1 MTFRLTLALSAGACL
16 ALSAPAIAQDV
27 PHFTLPEMCRAEM
40 ADAAP
45 AMSGSAMHSDHGA
58 MASGGAAMDHGD
70 HGAMASGD
78 APMDHGDHGAMDHSD
93 APMDHGAAPAEET
106 AAAMP
111 EHVRINLEKMAVTMD
126 AMHMGM
132 LQEDSD
138 IAFACGMIAHHQA
151 AIDMA
156 EVLLDHG
163 QDADMRSL
171 ATEIIEAQ
179 TAEID
184 RMTRWLET
192 AAK

>member
-16 ALSAPAIAQDV
+16 ALSAPAIAQDA

-40 ADAAP
+40 VDAAP
-45 AMSGSAMHSDHGA
+45 AMSG
-58 MASGGAAMDHGD
+58 AAMHGD

-78 APMDHGDHGAMDHSD
+78 APMDHGDHGAMDHGD
-93 APMDHGAAPAEET
+93 APMGHGAAPAED
-106 AAAMP
+106 APAMP

-132 LQEDSD
+132 LQEDAD

-192 AAK
+192 ATH

>member
-16 ALSAPAIAQDV
+16 ALSAPAMAQDA

-40 ADAAP
+40 PDADP
-45 AMSGSAMHSDHGA
+45 AMPGAAMHGDHGAAMHGDHGAASGEAMHSG
-58 MASGGAAMDHGD
+58 

-78 APMDHGDHGAMDHSD
+78 APMDHADVH
-93 APMDHGAAPAEET
+93 MDHGAAHAESDP
-106 AAAMP
+106 AAMP

-132 LQEDSD
+132 LQEDAD

-163 QDADMRSL
+163 QDPDMRSL

>member
-1 MTFRLTLALSAGACL
+1 MDEIVGFDGQA
-16 ALSAPAIAQDV
+16 SAPE
-27 PHFTLPEMCRAEM
+27 T
-40 ADAAP
+40 
-45 AMSGSAMHSDHGA
+45 
-58 MASGGAAMDHGD
+58 
-70 HGAMASGD
+70 
-78 APMDHGDHGAMDHSD
+78 
-93 APMDHGAAPAEET
+93 APAED
-106 AAAMP
+106 AAALP

-132 LQEDSD
+132 LQEDAD

-171 ATEIIEAQ
+171 ATEIIKAQ